1 MARMPSRYQKPSFYC
16 FSPPVMLATFVIE
29 IALACY
35 VLWRHRHHAVAQI
48 IVGLLACLAIFQLAE
63 FMVCE
68 GTWLMDSLAWAKC
81 GYVAITLLLPLGIHL
96 IANISRDRRRWP
108 YLSAYALAALFSSY
122 FLLIP
127 SVSYGQCL
135 GNYVIF
141 EHASDTVMWYALYY
155 YGLLCA
161 GVAYALLRA
170 RTAEQPVCQSL
181 RWLAVG
187 YASFIIPTTIA
198 NIIDPETIRGIPSI
212 MCGFAVLLAV
222 VLVVKV
228 LPLYQ
233 QSKKLAL
240 STQKVHN
247 KK

>member
-1 MARMPSRYQKPSFYC
+1 
-16 FSPPVMLATFVIE
+16 MLATFVIE
-29 IALACY
+29 IVLAGC
-35 VLWRHRHHAVAQI
+35 VLWRYRRHAATWIV
-48 IVGLLACLAIFQLAE
+48 VGLLVCLATFQLAE

-68 GTWLMDSLAWAKC
+68 GTWLIDSLAWAKC

-96 IANISRDRRRWP
+96 ISIISRDRRRWP
-108 YLSAYALAALFSSY
+108 YISAYMLAILFSGY
-122 FLLIP
+122 FLFIP

-141 EHASDTVMWYALYY
+141 EHASDTVIWYALYY

-161 GVAYALLRA
+161 GIGYALLQA
-170 RTAEQPVCQSL
+170 RNAKQHVRRSL
-181 RWLAVG
+181 QWLAVG

-212 MCGFAVLLAV
+212 MCGFAVLLALIV
-222 VLVVKV
+222 ALKV
-228 LPLYQ
+228 LPLYDS
-233 QSKKLAL
+233 SKKLAL
-240 STQKVHN
+240 SGQKVHN